1 MYCLSWHSR
10 YKLSSLDWSGANRS
24 SHLDFSEKG
33 KIQNIHTHAL
43 CNLVPT
49 TTHEELAVNSFLTQI
64 TITIWLYL
72 LPGFFLYIIL
82 LGSIIISTC
91 WYGIGSQQSFYY
103 FVLNHLGHINS
114 LSKMGKIR
122 IRWGK
127 KQRSLASNSIWKWS
141 ISICHITLEYMLLL
155 FLERWVIWRKINQ
168 GKVKCNLLIIH

>member
-1 MYCLSWHSR
+1 MGLIEALTWTSQRKARFKIFTLTLFAILSHQWLMKNLQSTQVISHTD
-10 YKLSSLDWSGANRS
+10 YYHYLILSSSWI
-24 SHLDFSEKG
+24 F
-33 KIQNIHTHAL
+33 
-43 CNLVPT
+43 
-49 TTHEELAVNSFLTQI
+49 F
-64 TITIWLYL
+64 YL
-72 LPGFFLYIIL
+72 IL

-91 WYGIGSQQSFYY
+91 WYGIGSQQNFYY
-103 FVLNHLGHINS
+103 FVLNHIGHINS
-114 LSKMGKIR
+114 LSKMGKII